1 MIMKKVY
8 FSIASLALCATAWGQ
23 NLTKEY
29 NFGADGKI
37 TTPKTQP
44 SVVAIKP
51 STPAQKEEAEKA
63 LNVLWTEDFGGT
75 TALTTPNGVYTAAG
89 NPGVY
94 WSLGS
99 THPMSTYGYADNLTG
114 RFLTWNSF
122 GPIYPN
128 EPANG
133 FATTPVDGEVVTPAI
148 DLSGGANGIVMT
160 FKTEA
165 MYCCNATEIPFAIAI
180 SEDDGATWS
189 TPIPVDLGVDRNQ
202 PTEDIAQP
210 MDVSVDLSTLTTNL
224 STTSRIKFIW
234 DGVNTDQNG
243 QANSHY
249 FWLID
254 DIQIYEKPNYNLEL
268 ADAWLGD
275 IVSGYEY
282 TSIPTVFAG
291 NLTVQA
297 KIRNLGKLTPTNT
310 ALTVTVTG
318 PGGVNVTQTGGVLTN
333 DFSLEADTITFATTI
348 DMSTFAAGTYTV
360 AYTLGMTEVDENTA
374 DNDFTRTFKIT
385 DGVYGQTDL
394 QQPLY
399 FGSIGKDQ
407 GATNTESTYMGVG
420 SVFYIPTDA
429 DLHGINLKVGRS
441 TNYPTT
447 VGSELYVT
455 LYLVDFTNATT
466 FNDAHITEAGDWYFP
481 ITTSMYPSSNNSS
494 KDVILNFHQATGTQT
509 IPTLLS
515 GNYYLAL
522 IQHDGGADNHFC
534 YLENPFDDDA
544 STHVFGDFGS
554 TAGNNWFTLGTQVV
568 SELNLNQTLNVGE
581 LASDVTVGFIA
592 PNPTSGETTV
602 VYSLKNDAT
611 VTIQVVDVTGK
622 VVATVTENN
631 LTAGTQ
637 KTSFDASNLSSGVY
651 YVNINTGN
659 SVATQ
664 KFIKK

>member
-1 MIMKKVY
+1 MKKVY

-29 NFGADGKI
+29 NFGVDGKI

-44 SVVAIKP
+44 SVVAVKP
-51 STPAQKEEAEKA
+51 STPAQIEEAEKA

-75 TALTTPNGVYTAAG
+75 TAMTTPNGVYTAAG

-99 THPMSTYGYADNLTG
+99 THPMSSYGYADNLTG

-122 GPIYPN
+122 GPIYPT
-128 EPANG
+128 EVD
-133 FATTPVDGEVVTPAI
+133 FASTPVDGEVVSPAI
-148 DLSGGANGIVMT
+148 DFSTGANGIVMT

-180 SEDDGATWS
+180 SEDNGTTWS
-189 TPIPVDLGVDRNQ
+189 APIPVDLGVDRNQ
-202 PTEDIAQP
+202 PTEDIMQP
-210 MDVSVDLSTLTTNL
+210 MDVTVDLTPYTTNL
-224 STTSRIKFIW
+224 SSTSRVKFIW

-243 QANSHY
+243 QANTHY

-268 ADAWLGD
+268 VDAWLGD
-275 IVSGYEY
+275 IAAGYEY

-297 KIRNLGKLTPTNT
+297 KVRNLGKLTPTNT

-318 PGGVNVTQTGGVLTN
+318 PGGVNVTETGGVLTN

-348 DMSTFAAGTYTV
+348 DMSGYAAGTYTV
-360 AYTLGMTEVDENTA
+360 AYQLGMTEVDENTA

-385 DGVYGQTDL
+385 DGIYGQTDL

-399 FGSIGKDQ
+399 FGSIGKDM
-407 GATNTESTYMGVG
+407 GATSTESTYMGVG

-455 LYLVDFTNATT
+455 LYLVDFANATT
-466 FNDAHITEAGDWYFP
+466 FADAHVTEAGDWYFP
-481 ITTSMYPSSNNSS
+481 ITSAMYPSSNNSS
-494 KDVILNFHQATGTQT
+494 KDVILNFHQATSGPST
-509 IPTLLS
+509 IPTLLAD
-515 GNYYLAL
+515 NYYLAL
-522 IQHDGGADNHFC
+522 IQHDGGDANHFC

-554 TAGNNWFTLGTQVV
+554 TPGNNWFTLGTQVV

-581 LASDVTVGFIA
+581 LASDVT
-592 PNPTSGETTV
+592 
-602 VYSLKNDAT
+602 
-611 VTIQVVDVTGK
+611 GK
-622 VVATVTENN
+622 VISTVTENN

-637 KTSFDASNLSSGVY
+637 KTTFDASNLSSGVY

>member
-8 FSIASLALCATAWGQ
+8 FSIASLALCATALGQ

-29 NFGADGKI
+29 NFGVDGKI

-44 SVVAIKP
+44 SVVAVKP

-63 LNVLWTEDFGGT
+63 LNVLWTEDFSGT
-75 TALTTPNGVYTAAG
+75 TAMTTPNGVYSAVG

-94 WSLGS
+94 WTLGS
-99 THPMSTYGYADNLTG
+99 THPMSAYGYSDNLTG

-122 GPIYPN
+122 GPIYPT
-128 EPANG
+128 EVD
-133 FATTPVDGEVVTPAI
+133 FASTPVDGEVVSPTI
-148 DLSGGANGIVMT
+148 DFSSGTNGIVMT

-165 MYCCNATEIPFAIAI
+165 MYCCNATEIPFAIAV
-180 SEDDGATWS
+180 SEDNGTTWS
-189 TPIPVDLGVDRNQ
+189 APIPVDLGVDRNQ
-202 PTEDIAQP
+202 PTEDIVQP
-210 MDVSVDLSTLTTNL
+210 MDVSIDLTPYALTL
-224 STTSRIKFIW
+224 SPTSKVKFIW

-243 QANSHY
+243 QANTHY

-268 ADAWLGD
+268 VDAWLGD
-275 IVSGYEY
+275 IAAGYEY

-297 KIRNLGKLTPTNT
+297 KVKNLGKLTPTNT

-318 PGGVNVTQTGGVLTN
+318 PGGVNVTETGGVLTN

-348 DMSTFAAGTYTV
+348 DMSAFAAGTYTV

-385 DGVYGQTDL
+385 DGIYGQTDL

-407 GATNTESTYMGVG
+407 GATSTASAFMGVG
-420 SVFYIPTDA
+420 SVFFIPTDA

-447 VGSELYVT
+447 VGSELYVS
-455 LYLVDFTNATT
+455 LYLVDFANATT
-466 FNDAHITEAGDWYFP
+466 FADAHIVEAGDWYFP
-481 ITTSMYPSSNNSS
+481 ITSAMYPTSNNSS
-494 KDVILNFHQATGTQT
+494 KDVTLNFHQATSGPSTM
-509 IPTLLS
+509 PTLLA

-522 IQHDGGADNHFC
+522 IQHDGGEANHFC

-554 TAGNNWFTLGTQVV
+554 TPGNNWFTLGTQVV
-568 SELNLNQTLNVGE
+568 TELNLNQSLNVGE
-581 LASDVTVGFIA
+581 LSSDVTVGTIA

-611 VTIQVVDVTGK
+611 VTIQIVDVTGK
-622 VVATVTENN
+622 VISTVTENN